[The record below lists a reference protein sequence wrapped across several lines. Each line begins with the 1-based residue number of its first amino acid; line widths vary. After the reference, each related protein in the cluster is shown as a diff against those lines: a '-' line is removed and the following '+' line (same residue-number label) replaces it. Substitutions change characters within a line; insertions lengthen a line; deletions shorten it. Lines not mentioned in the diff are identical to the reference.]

1 MITLD
6 GRLEIRFTPALQGN
20 PFQALSALMVHET
33 LHQDPGDLNGI
44 AGDELPEEVI
54 NTAFIVRIRLVQF

>member
-1 MITLD
+1 
-6 GRLEIRFTPALQGN
+6 
-20 PFQALSALMVHET
+20 MVHET